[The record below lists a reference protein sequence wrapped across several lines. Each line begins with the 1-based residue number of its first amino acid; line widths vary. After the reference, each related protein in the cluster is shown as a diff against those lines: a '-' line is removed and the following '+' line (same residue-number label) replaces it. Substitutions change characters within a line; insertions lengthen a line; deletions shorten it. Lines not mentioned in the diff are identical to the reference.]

1 MHLFTDYKITEKSL
15 SDMTVL
21 QYKVVFEITNQIVK
35 YKMKGKP
42 MVVI

>member
-1 MHLFTDYKITEKSL
+1 MFTDYKITEKSL

-21 QYKVVFEITNQIVK
+21 QYKVVLEITNQIIK
-35 YKMKGKP
+35 YKNKAKP